1 MYLTFLK
8 NKEVL
13 QLLKN
18 NSDFVVTLAE
28 AESFDEINDWIQ
40 NKCRFKM
47 TPSQF
52 EYVKNWC
59 VSKIEC

>member
-1 MYLTFLK
+1 MYLPHLK

-13 QLLKN
+13 QLLKS
-18 NSDFVVTLAE
+18 NSNFVVTLAE

-40 NKCRFKM
+40 NEWSFKM